1 MTSNSPTLTA
11 AVEPL
16 AFTEAVV
23 GGAWLGDAPAFALS
37 DGVIHLG
44 EAAEGRAIPA
54 HPGSA
59 VLVAA
64 SDGKRLVTGG
74 DDGRV
79 VATDASGET
88 EVIAD
93 EKGKWIDAL
102 ALHEGAIAWS
112 TGKAVRARGPK
123 GDVKSL
129 DLPSSC
135 RGLAFFPKGY
145 RLAAAHY
152 NGATLWFPN
161 AGKPELLSWSGSHLD
176 AAISPDGRFL
186 VTSMQ
191 ENTLHGWRVADAKHM
206 RMAGYPS
213 KTRSFSWSFDGKW
226 LATSGADACIIWPFS
241 GKDGPMGQQPRECGV
256 RVDVP
261 VTRVAFHPGAMVVA
275 IGFDDGLVM
284 LARISDGSEILV
296 RRPAEDPKNARITT
310 LAWDARGARLL
321 FGAENGDAGTLTLP
335 KG

>member
-1 MTSNSPTLTA
+1 MAEYPTLTS
-11 AVEPL
+11 AVEPI
-16 AFTEAVV
+16 AFDEAVV
-23 GGAWLGDAPAFALS
+23 AGAWLGDEPAFALA
-37 DGVIHLG
+37 DGTIALGDGIH
-44 EAAEGRAIPA
+44 GRRPPA
-54 HPGSA
+54 HPGA
-59 VLVAA
+59 AILVAA
-64 SDGKRLVTGG
+64 SDGRRFVTGG

-79 VATDASGET
+79 VATGADGEMET
-88 EVIAD
+88 IAD

-102 ALHEGAIAWS
+102 AMHEGALAWS
-112 TGKAVRARGPK
+112 AGKAVHARSAK
-123 GDVKSL
+123 GEQKSL
-129 DLPSSC
+129 DLPSTC
-135 RGLAFFPKGY
+135 RGLAFFPKGF

-161 AGKPELLSWSGSHLD
+161 AGKPEVLNWSGSHLD
-176 AAISPDGRFL
+176 ATISPDGRFL

-206 RMAGYPS
+206 RMAGYPA

-256 RVDVP
+256 ASVM
-261 VTRVAFHPGAMVVA
+261 VTRVAFHPGALVVA
-275 IGFDDGLVM
+275 IGFEDGLVM

-296 RRPAEDPKNARITT
+296 RRPSEDSKNARITT

-321 FGAENGDAGTLTLP
+321 FGAENGEAGTLMLP
-335 KG
+335 KAA